1 MKSLS
6 YMTIPALLTFIL
18 LSGWQSAQAS
28 PSHAA
33 EQKNVSNLVIDTLVH
48 TEEAIA
54 LLRINPDSA
63 KAKVNHVLSLI
74 KEIDAH
80 YEHYMVASLE
90 KQGSTVTATDYLHY
104 YPRVD
109 LHLLSNKQELPT
121 LNYKLETD
129 IVYQGSDNTL
139 ATQNGLYFD
148 YTFAKASLVTAR
160 DAIDADHPL
169 EAMANLRRVFEAI
182 YVNPDFNVSPDY

>member
-6 YMTIPALLTFIL
+6 NLAFPAFLTFIL
-18 LSGWQSAQAS
+18 LVGWQNAQAN
-28 PSHAA
+28 HAV
-33 EQKNVSNLVIDTLVH
+33 ESKNVSNLVIDTLVH

-54 LLRINPDSA
+54 LLRINSDSA
-63 KAKVNHVLSLI
+63 KAKVGKALAAI
-74 KEIDAH
+74 KQIDAH
-80 YEHYMVASLE
+80 YEHNTVASLE
-90 KQGSTVTATDYLHY
+90 KLGSTVTATDYRHY

-121 LNYKLETD
+121 LNYKLDSD
-129 IVYQGSDNTL
+129 IVYTGNEDSKNAQKDL
-139 ATQNGLYFD
+139 FFD
-148 YTFAKASLVTAR
+148 YSFAKASLTTAR
-160 DAIDADHPL
+160 EAIDANHAL

>member
-6 YMTIPALLTFIL
+6 YLTFPAILTFIL
-18 LSGWQSAQAS
+18 LTGWQSVQANHS
-28 PSHAA
+28 ADT
-33 EQKNVSNLVIDTLVH
+33 KNVSNMVIATLVH

-54 LLRINPDSA
+54 LLRINSDSA
-63 KAKVNHVLSLI
+63 KAKVSEALTSI
-74 KEIDAH
+74 KNIDAH
-80 YEHYMVASLE
+80 YEHNTVASLQ
-90 KQGSTVTATDYLHY
+90 KQGSTVTATDYQHY

-121 LNYKLETD
+121 LNYKLNSD
-129 IVYQGSDNTL
+129 IVYQGNAGSVGEQNT
-139 ATQNGLYFD
+139 LYFD

-160 DAIDADHPL
+160 DAIDADHAL